1 MFVHRQHV
9 CGHAGQRGTPG
20 PVRQSADAGGTC
32 KVTLPTRSRDPS
44 HREIHEWF
52 ASSDK
57 KKPVKS
63 AGVTSKISHVSTGG
77 GASLEFLSGL
87 ELPGVAILKGR

>member
-32 KVTLPTRSRDPS
+32 KVTLPTRSRD
-44 HREIHEWF
+44 HRRTASIHEWF
-52 ASSDK
+52 ASSH
-57 KKPVKS
+57 KS
-63 AGVTSKISHVSTGG
+63 VTSKISHVSTGG
-77 GASLEFLSGL
+77 GASIEFISGL